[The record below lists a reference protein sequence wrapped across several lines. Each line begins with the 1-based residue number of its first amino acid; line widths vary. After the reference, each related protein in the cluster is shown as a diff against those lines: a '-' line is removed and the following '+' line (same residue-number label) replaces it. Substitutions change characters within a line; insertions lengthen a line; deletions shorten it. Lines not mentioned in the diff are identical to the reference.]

1 LVGEGPRAR
10 SIKADQL
17 EPRRTDSQRLA
28 RQLEHLSDEKSMLET
43 QARTAEASAIGVF
56 ETRLAEIEAANR
68 AEEKRVMALKR
79 QVEEDQ
85 ASAFVTQ
92 QNALRVTIKE
102 QIDSLLAEQQLAKDE
117 LAAVGVEE
125 RNRLKSIRDEPRRDI
140 LTQTLALHH
149 LFEEGAEGG
158 KFAFYTYI
166 ILTALFMLVDTIPLV
181 VKFFTKT
188 GPYDTLVDRD
198 EISFDSEHSAF
209 KSSNDRYMENLSE
222 GNLIS
227 VTRNKG
233 LENALVD
240 GIEHSRAGRE
250 FLTSLVA
257 MEKSFAEEMRIEQ
270 ESLAHA
276 NPEKRAMLE
285 KMKASFY
292 EDLHH
297 RMETFFKNGATQS

>member
-1 LVGEGPRAR
+1 
-10 SIKADQL
+10 
-17 EPRRTDSQRLA
+17 
-28 RQLEHLSDEKSMLET
+28 M
-43 QARTAEASAIGVF
+43 
-56 ETRLAEIEAANR
+56 
-68 AEEKRVMALKR
+68 
-79 QVEEDQ
+79 
-85 ASAFVTQ
+85 
-92 QNALRVTIKE
+92 
-102 QIDSLLAEQQLAKDE
+102 
-117 LAAVGVEE
+117 
-125 RNRLKSIRDEPRRDI
+125 
-140 LTQTLALHH
+140 
-149 LFEEGAEGG
+149 FEEGAEGG
-158 KFAFYTYI
+158 RFAFYTYI

-181 VKFFTKT
+181 VKFFTKA

-222 GNLIS
+222 SNLIS

-250 FLTSLVA
+250 FLASLVV

-270 ESLAHA
+270 ETLAHS

-292 EDLHH
+292 EDLHR
-297 RMETFFKNGATQS
+297 RMEAFFKNGATQS